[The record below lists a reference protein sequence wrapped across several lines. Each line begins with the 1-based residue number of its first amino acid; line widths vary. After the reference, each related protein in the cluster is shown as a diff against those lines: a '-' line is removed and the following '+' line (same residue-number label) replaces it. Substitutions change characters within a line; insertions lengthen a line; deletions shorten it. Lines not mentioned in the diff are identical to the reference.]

1 MAAHERVHR
10 RRHRRP
16 ASARPRQLSGH
27 SWRHVREMQALSL
40 AEAVHKIT
48 GLAAAHMGFDDRGL
62 LKTGMAA
69 DLVLFDPNTV
79 IDHATPEDSQAL
91 SSGIA
96 TVWVNGVEV
105 WDGTAATGRV
115 QVMSSSKIR
124 RLMREH
130 DIHRVGP
137 TSEPPIAGESK

>member
-1 MAAHERVHR
+1 MCTDGDI
-10 RRHRRP
+10 RRP
-16 ASARPRQLSGH
+16 ASARPRQLSADT
-27 SWRHVREMQALSL
+27 RALCARNAALSL
-40 AEAVHKIT
+40 AEAVHKMT

-91 SSGIA
+91 STGIA

-115 QVMSSSKIR
+115 QVMSSV
-124 RLMREH
+124 ENPAA
-130 DIHRVGP
+130 D
-137 TSEPPIAGESK
+137 AGA